1 MMRITPAKTKSY
13 KDCNN
18 TTPVFEC
25 LLLWMMTIYTNI
37 ELIMVA
43 FFTLGAK

>member
-13 KDCNN
+13 KDCND
-18 TTPVFEC
+18 TTPVYER